1 MIDGTARSPQRN
13 AAVVMEGNRITAV
26 GEKGK
31 VPYPPGAQVIPAA
44 GKFILPGLIDMHV
57 HWADWMPEL
66 FLAHG
71 ITSAVDLVSTDWTL
85 EQSKALSDG
94 RIAGP
99 RLFAALGPFA
109 GRLLWDR
116 LPSEI
121 DSAEVA
127 RRIVREAGS
136 GRSKYA
142 LTKVYTELT
151 PDQLHAV
158 VEESHKAGRNVIAH
172 LGSLDARQAAEA
184 GVDALAHASGVAL
197 ATIPDRAKADD
208 LRTCVKLGISIEY
221 PLFLVYHA
229 FVDRA
234 KVKELTALLIRKNVR
249 LEPDLINTARWGA
262 KDREAWIAED
272 AKILSDPN
280 LKYIP
285 SNNRDR
291 ILFSKPLERLS
302 KEEQVLLGQGYE
314 NLRSFLRGFIQAGG
328 TILAGSDT
336 AAFVLPG
343 ASLHRELELLVD
355 VGLTPMQAI
364 QAATKNNAEFLQE
377 SDLGTIEPGKLA
389 DVIVIGKD
397 PLSDIKNTNSV
408 EVVIKDGTV
417 MDTSYHADFVNPIP
431 RARVVG
437 YPNPRPSIRTLY
449 PMTCQEVNRDLE
461 LIIEGANFIDD
472 SIVDFDGVT
481 VPATPVKSTLLRE
494 TKFYPV
500 YTQLAATVPARLLNR
515 AASYKVFVKNPTPE
529 GGVSNVLTFFVAS

>member
-1 MIDGTARSPQRN
+1 
-13 AAVVMEGNRITAV
+13 MEGNRITAV